1 MFNLERLERRVA
13 EACGTDRIRY
23 HFGMFAVRNARA
35 VPRNASP
42 TPDAAL
48 GWPMQTTSAC
58 KRSGATISDGLAS
71 GGVRLAR
78 FQPNRTKAVTARAR
92 CSSPMRGRSAATE
105 ARTDAAAGRPAAR
118 RATMSRNASAMPGLR
133 ALSWTFAP

>member
-1 MFNLERLERRVA
+1 MTHTPPDVKSIFGRALEIESPAARAAYLA

-23 HFGMFAVRNARA
+23 HYGMFAVRNARA

-71 GGVRLAR
+71 GGVRLALLK
-78 FQPNRTKAVTARAR
+78 PNAR
-92 CSSPMRGRSAATE
+92 
-105 ARTDAAAGRPAAR
+105 
-118 RATMSRNASAMPGLR
+118 
-133 ALSWTFAP
+133 

>member
-1 MFNLERLERRVA
+1 MSASSSPSTATPPGPLRDTNTHGMFNLERLERRVA

-71 GGVRLAR
+71 GGVRLALLK
-78 FQPNRTKAVTARAR
+78 PNAR
-92 CSSPMRGRSAATE
+92 
-105 ARTDAAAGRPAAR
+105 
-118 RATMSRNASAMPGLR
+118 
-133 ALSWTFAP
+133 